1 MYPHMDKWVSHIIPQ
16 KKVPKPRDS
25 AHACVLSVGVLGF
38 VACLLPHY
46 VIPDP
51 YHSCTRLSSVNK
63 ASERNIGTQQLNLTA
78 GKPGDSVYFL
88 ISFLCVLHVQLPHSC
103 KHIALRHNTTHR
115 SIFTLAH
122 SQFEMILHPVC
133 VTY

>member
-51 YHSCTRLSSVNK
+51 YHSCTRLLPVNK

-78 GKPGDSVYFL
+78 GKP
-88 ISFLCVLHVQLPHSC
+88 LCLLPHLFSMRATC
-103 KHIALRHNTTHR
+103 AVATQLQAHSITTQHNTTHR